1 MGLGTI
7 TTGATVVASQLRKP
21 SEDEI
26 RARARARLDASKF
39 EVEQAAARAGFGPT
53 KATHPVE
60 QLPQECVESAE
71 ERWHAQV
78 LGLFTS
84 RQTAVERYAGTHA
97 SISRRLEAMN
107 DSNDPAVAVERRK
120 VEFDVENSNASYE
133 TQLAHHDALLAKFGW
148 RKSKVSKAVEAG

>member
-97 SISRRLEAMN
+97 SISRRLEAMT
-107 DSNDPAVAVERRK
+107 DSADPAVVFERRK
-120 VEFDVENSNASYE
+120 VEFDLSEIEASHVAAL
-133 TQLAHHDALLAKFGW
+133 QHHDTLLAKFGW
-148 RKSKVSKAVEAG
+148 KPSTKASKAEVG